1 METMKLLGRIRAVAA
16 LLALSLLALCA
27 GCDTGP
33 KFKDDPLK
41 HPDTF
46 DKTAVQPGDPFAESA
61 FAATIHVGD
70 TLTVSFQDTPQPIA
84 PVEETVKEDGTITL
98 IYNQKF
104 HAADKTIGDLQNE
117 IRDRYVPE
125 YFKFLTVSVRSQE
138 RFYSVGGEVR
148 LNNRFQ
154 YLGKMT
160 VLQAINTAGGFTD
173 FASKTKVEVIRAN
186 GQKFVVN
193 CKKAIEK
200 PELDIEIF
208 PGDTINV
215 PRRW

>member
-1 METMKLLGRIRAVAA
+1 MEKMNSFKGTRVCAT
-16 LLALSLLALCA
+16 LLALALLVIGA

-33 KFKDDPLK
+33 KFKDPK
-41 HPDTF
+41 IVESMAT
-46 DKTAVQPGDPFAESA
+46 QPGDPNASLGSGY
-61 FAATIHVGD
+61 AAILHVGD
-70 TLTVSFQDTPQPIA
+70 TLTVAFQDTPQPIA
-84 PVEETVKEDGTITL
+84 PVEESIKEDGTVTL

-125 YFKFLTVSVRSQE
+125 FFKFLTVSVRTQE

-148 LNNRFQ
+148 VPNRQQ
-154 YLGKMT
+154 YIGKMT

-173 FASKTKVEVIRAN
+173 FASKKKVQVIRSG
-186 GQKFVVN
+186 GQKIVVN
-193 CKKAIEK
+193 CVAAIEH
-200 PELDIEIF
+200 PEKDIEIF
-208 PGDTINV
+208 PGDIINV